1 VAVGALLLVNGTD
14 NLLLSNATDDLL
26 LARSS
31 TLAATLLTSS
41 YDNVDRTSYTT
52 ASISPAA
59 NSLLLLFV
67 TDSIAVSSTAPESVP
82 TGLSLTWERIGTRAW
97 GATPASQRSGAWI
110 AQCGAS
116 PGSGTVTLTENDRGS
131 GTTSVGTAWA
141 IIQITGHH
149 VAQPVRQVQYPGTGT
164 TTNQSG
170 PSGTSHTITML
181 DAADG
186 SSRAFSYFAHAANEA
201 TTFRTNWSE
210 LSDDAGG
217 TVNLGSESQWRS
229 DEFEATASA
238 SWSTSVRYM
247 GFAVEIAE
255 ANAANI
261 ARATI
266 ATYAETVSET
276 SPVTV
281 NMPTDID
288 AGDLLV
294 AYVAAD
300 ANDTVAA
307 GGGEGW
313 TSIEDTS
320 NGSAVRL
327 KIFAKVAAGSDALTL
342 TVGSSNDTATYVQRI
357 TNHGVSNVSS
367 DIELGT
373 AATGTDAAPNPPS
386 KTPSSSKAWLVV
398 ACNASDD
405 DDNVTPFAPSGYVP
419 LGQTESAG
427 TTSSS
432 MMQVAC
438 DVQTTGSAID
448 PGAFALA
455 ASEEWVAQTLLIPPV
470 SAGATGTAAVT
481 EAADTST
488 ASGTETFTGTV
499 AVTEAADT
507 STATGTETFAGTVA
521 AAEADDT
528 STASGAETFT
538 GTSATTEEA
547 DTSTASGT
555 HIENVTGSAA
565 ATEADDSSTA
575 SGTETFTGTSAAT
588 EADDTST
595 AAGTLTIT
603 GTVAVTEAA
612 DTSTASGT
620 VTLVVLGDISAKL
633 HPVSTLEPAA
643 AVSTLEPATTVHTF
657 APATTVR
664 TFNA

>member
-67 TDSIAVSSTAPESVP
+67 TDSIAAGTAPEAVP
-82 TGLSLTWERIGTRAW
+82 TGLSLTWERLGTRAW

-149 VAQPVRQVQYPGTGT
+149 VTQPVRQVQYPGTT
-164 TTNQSG
+164 STNQSG
-170 PSGTSHTITML
+170 LSGTSHTLAML

-186 SSRAFSYFAHAANEA
+186 SSRAFAYFAHAANEA

-210 LSDDAGG
+210 LSDDAGSA
-217 TVNLGSESQWRS
+217 VILGSESQWRS
-229 DEFEATASA
+229 DEFETTASA

-255 ANAANI
+255 VNAANI

-294 AYVAAD
+294 AYIAAD

-307 GGGEGW
+307 GGAEGW

-327 KIFAKVAAGSDALTL
+327 KIFAKIAAGSDALTL

-373 AATGTDAAPNPPS
+373 AATGTSATPDPPS

-405 DDNVTPFAPSGYVP
+405 DDNVTPFAPTGYVP
-419 LGQTESAG
+419 LAQTESAG
-427 TTSSS
+427 TATSS

-455 ASEEWVAQTLLIPPV
+455 STEEWVAQTLLIPPA

-481 EAADTST
+481 EEADTST
-488 ASGTETFTGTV
+488 ASGTETFTGTS
-499 AVTEAADT
+499 AATEAADT
-507 STATGTETFAGTVA
+507 STATGTETFTGTAA

-528 STASGAETFT
+528 SSASGTETFT

-555 HIENVTGSAA
+555 HIENVTG
-565 ATEADDSSTA
+565 TV
-575 SGTETFTGTSAAT
+575 AAT

-595 AAGTLTIT
+595 ATSTETFTGTSATTEADDTSTASATLTIT

-643 AVSTLEPATTVHTF
+643 ATSTLEPATTVHTF

>member
-14 NLLLSNATDDLL
+14 NLLLTNATDDLL

-67 TDSIAVSSTAPESVP
+67 TDSFSLASTAPEAVP
-82 TGLSLTWERIGTRAW
+82 TGLSLTWQRIGSRAW

-116 PGSGTVTLTENDRGS
+116 PGSGTITLTENDMGS
-131 GTTSVGTAWA
+131 GTTSIGTAWA
-141 IIQITGHH
+141 IIEITGHH
-149 VAQPVRQVQYPGTGT
+149 VTQPVRQVQYPGTT

-170 PSGTSHTITML
+170 PAATSHTITML

-186 SSRAFSYFAHAANEA
+186 SSRAFAYFAHAANEA
-201 TTFRTNWSE
+201 TTFRANWSE
-210 LSDDAGG
+210 LSDDAGSAV
-217 TVNLGSESQWRS
+217 TLGSESQWRS

-238 SWSTSVRYM
+238 SWATSVRYM
-247 GFAVEIAE
+247 GFAIEIAE
-255 ANAANI
+255 VDAPDI
-261 ARATI
+261 ARATV

-281 NMPTDID
+281 NMPTDVD

-294 AYVAAD
+294 AYIAAD

-373 AATGTDAAPNPPS
+373 AATGTSAIPDPPS
-386 KTPSSSKAWLVV
+386 KTPSSSKTWLVV

-405 DDNVTPFAPSGYVP
+405 DDNVTPFAPTGYVP
-419 LGQTESAG
+419 LAQTESAA

-438 DVQTTGSAID
+438 DVQTTGSAIN

-455 ASEEWVAQTLLIPPV
+455 ASEEWVAQTLLIPPA
-470 SAGATGTAAVT
+470 SAGVTGTVAVTEADDTSTATGTETFTGTSAATEAADTSTVTGTETFTGTAAAT

-488 ASGTETFTGTV
+488 ASGT
-499 AVTEAADT
+499 
-507 STATGTETFAGTVA
+507 
-521 AAEADDT
+521 
-528 STASGAETFT
+528 ETFT

-555 HIENVTGSAA
+555 HTENVTGSAA
-565 ATEADDSSTA
+565 ATEADDTSTA
-575 SGTETFTGTSAAT
+575 SGTETFTGTSATT

-603 GTVAVTEAA
+603 GTSATTEAA
-612 DTSTASGT
+612 DTSAASGT
-620 VTLVVLGDISAKL
+620 VGSVGGISATL

>member
-67 TDSIAVSSTAPESVP
+67 DDGIAANYAPLAVP
-82 TGLSLTWERIGTRAW
+82 TGLSLTWELIGTRAW
-97 GATPASQRSGAWI
+97 HISPATRRSSAWI

-116 PGSGTVTLTENDRGS
+116 PGSGAITLTETDMGS
-131 GTTSVGTAWA
+131 GTTSSGTAWA
-141 IIQITGHH
+141 VIEITGHH
-149 VAQPVRQVQYPGTGT
+149 ATQPVRQVQHPGTT
-164 TTNQSG
+164 FMNQSG
-170 PSGTSHTITML
+170 PAGTSYTIDML
-181 DAADG
+181 DAVDG

-210 LSDDAGG
+210 LSDDTSTAPAMGF
-217 TVNLGSESQWRS
+217 ESQWRS

-238 SWSTSVRYM
+238 SWATSVRYM
-247 GFAVEIAE
+247 GFAIEIAE
-255 ANAANI
+255 VDAPDI

-266 ATYAETVSET
+266 TTYAETASET

-281 NMPTDID
+281 AMPYGIE

-294 AYVAAD
+294 AYISAD

-307 GGGEGW
+307 GGAEGW

-357 TNHGVSNVSS
+357 TNHGVSNVAS

-373 AATGTDAAPNPPS
+373 AATGTSAAPDPPS
-386 KTPSSSKAWLVV
+386 KTPSSSKTWLVI

-405 DDNVTPFAPSGYVP
+405 DDNVTPFVPTGYLP
-419 LGQTESAG
+419 LAQTESAASA
-427 TTSSS
+427 TSS

-438 DVQTTGSAID
+438 DVQTTGSAIN

-481 EAADTST
+481 E
-488 ASGTETFTGTV
+488 
-499 AVTEAADT
+499 
-507 STATGTETFAGTVA
+507 
-521 AAEADDT
+521 
-528 STASGAETFT
+528 
-538 GTSATTEEA
+538 EA
-547 DTSTASGT
+547 DT
-555 HIENVTGSAA
+555 
-565 ATEADDSSTA
+565 STA

-595 AAGTLTIT
+595 ATGTETFTGTAAATEADDTSTASGTETFTGTSATTEEADTSTASGTHTENVTGTVAVTEADDTSSASGTVTFTGTSATTEADDTSTAAGTLTIT
-603 GTVAVTEAA
+603 GTVAATEAA

-620 VTLVVLGDISAKL
+620 VTVVVLGDISAKL
-633 HPVSTLEPAA
+633 HPVSTYEPAA

>member
-67 TDSIAVSSTAPESVP
+67 DDSITADYAPLSVP
-82 TGLSLTWERIGTRAW
+82 TGLSLTWKSIGTRAW
-97 GATPASQRSGAWI
+97 SVAPATRRSSAWI

-116 PGSGTVTLTENDRGS
+116 PGSGTITLTENDMGS
-131 GTTSVGTAWA
+131 GTTSTGTAWA
-141 IIQITGHH
+141 VIEIIGHH
-149 VAQPVRQVQYPGTGT
+149 ATQPVRQVQHPGTT
-164 TTNQSG
+164 FTNQSG
-170 PSGTSHTITML
+170 PSATSHTIDML
-181 DAADG
+181 AAAD
-186 SSRAFSYFAHAANEA
+186 SNSRAFAYFTHAANEA
-201 TTFRTNWSE
+201 TTFRTNWTE
-210 LSDDAGG
+210 LSDNAG
-217 TVNLGSESQWRS
+217 TVPNMGFESQWRS
-229 DEFEATASA
+229 DAFEATASA
-238 SWSTSVRYM
+238 SWTTSIRYM

-255 ANAANI
+255 ASAPAI
-261 ARATI
+261 ARPTI
-266 ATYAETVSET
+266 TTYAETSSET

-281 NMPTDID
+281 AMPYGIES
-288 AGDLLV
+288 GDLLV
-294 AYVAAD
+294 AYIAAD

-313 TSIEDTS
+313 TSIQDTS

-342 TVGSSNDTATYVQRI
+342 TLGASGDTATYVQRI
-357 TNHGVSNVSS
+357 THHGVSNVAT

-373 AATGTDAAPNPPS
+373 AATGTSSTPDPPS
-386 KTPSSSKAWLVV
+386 KTPSASKTWLVI

-405 DDNVTPFAPSGYVP
+405 DDNATPFAPTGYIP
-419 LGQTESAG
+419 LAQTESAIG
-427 TTSSS
+427 TTSSQ
-432 MMQVAC
+432 MQVAC
-438 DVQTTGSAID
+438 DVQTTGSAIN
-448 PGAFALA
+448 PGTFTLG
-455 ASEEWVAQTLLIPPV
+455 ASEEWVAQTLLIPP
-470 SAGATGTAAVT
+470 AVT
-481 EAADTST
+481 SV
-488 ASGTETFTGTV
+488 TGTV

-507 STATGTETFAGTVA
+507 STATGTETFTGTSA
-521 AAEADDT
+521 TTEADDA
-528 STASGAETFT
+528 STASGAETFAGTSATTEAADTSAATGTETFT

-555 HIENVTGSAA
+555 HIENVTGTVAT
-565 ATEADDSSTA
+565 TEADDASTA
-575 SGTETFTGTSAAT
+575 SGTETITGTSTTT

-595 AAGTLTIT
+595 AAGTETIT
-603 GTVAVTEAA
+603 GTAAAVEAA

-620 VTLVVLGDISAKL
+620 VTVIATGTTAATL
-633 HPVSTLEPAA
+633 HPVSTFEPAA
-643 AVSTLEPATTVHTF
+643 ATSTFEPATTVHTF